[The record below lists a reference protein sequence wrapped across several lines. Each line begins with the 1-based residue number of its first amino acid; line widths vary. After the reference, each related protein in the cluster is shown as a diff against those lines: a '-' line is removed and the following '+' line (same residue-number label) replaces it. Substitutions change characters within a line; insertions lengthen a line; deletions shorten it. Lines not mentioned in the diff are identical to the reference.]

1 MSIYSK
7 SRGMSKCLTE
17 TLMEGQE
24 HLLGL
29 VGNGAEIAFELSTVW
44 AGHLKEL
51 ERSLPFVT
59 YGDFQTQRKP
69 QL

>member
-29 VGNGAEIAFELSTVW
+29 VGNGAEIAFELSTV
-44 AGHLKEL
+44 
-51 ERSLPFVT
+51 
-59 YGDFQTQRKP
+59 
-69 QL
+69 